1 MSSVQK
7 RKITNAFKGTLFNNF
22 KYRSEAFALPADKS
36 NVYFFLRTTLDR
48 SEEINRYFNSVK
60 LSPIDVEEGFISDSR
75 IIFDPSKLNINNP
88 QKKIFSEAIIQKMKL
103 VAKISNYNIVRN
115 AQCFLST
122 KKSGVDTCYK
132 LWTDVDSE

>member
-75 IIFDPSKLNINNP
+75 IIFDPSKLSINNP

-103 VAKISNYNIVRN
+103 VAKISN
-115 AQCFLST
+115 
-122 KKSGVDTCYK
+122 
-132 LWTDVDSE
+132 